1 VRFDALPHTAAWRHV
16 GAQDGFET
24 VVFREAASGY
34 VIDGH
39 TAAVEDGAPWGVHY
53 TLDVDDQWC
62 TQQCL
67 VRSWSGVGVLES
79 LITRDPAGHWRV
91 DGVLVPELEGCL
103 DVDLEAS
110 ACTNFLPVRRSN
122 MPLRRAVATPAAYV
136 RAPDLAV
143 ERLDQTYKRIVS
155 DDDDDVHFEYQAPS
169 FNFECELVYAPDG
182 LVRDYPDIATRV
194 A

>member
-1 VRFDALPHTAAWRHV
+1 MGFTPLPHTAAWRHI

-39 TAAVEDGAPWGVHY
+39 TAAIDDGKPWAVHY
-53 TLDVDDQWC
+53 TLDVDDGWR

-67 VRSWSGVGVLES
+67 VRSWSALGPLET

-110 ACTNFLPVRRSN
+110 ACTNFLPVRRARS
-122 MPLRRAVATPAAYV
+122 AVGKPMAAPAAFV
-136 RAPDLAV
+136 RAPELEI
-143 ERLDQTYKRIVS
+143 ERLEQTYVRLAS
-155 DDDDDVHFEYQAPS
+155 DDDTVRFEYRAPS
-169 FNFECELVYAPDG
+169 FGYDDELEFAADG
-182 LVRDYPDIATRV
+182 LITEYPGIATRV
-194 A
+194 V